1 MYCMGLNL
9 RQIEAFRAFMITGT
23 VTKAAEVMHVTQ
35 PAVSRLLADF
45 EYAVGFSLFDRERRR
60 LAPTTDCEALYR
72 EVERSFAGLNHIKR
86 TAERIKD
93 MKSGHLS
100 IAAMPIFATNFL
112 PDVIAEFSQR
122 FPDITISLWT
132 WPREQVIRWVLS
144 QQHDLGFVTLPVDDD
159 AIGIQPF
166 PVDEAICMLPR
177 KHPLAQQDTI
187 DITQLEGEEFI
198 ALSPGIQFR
207 RVMDEHFLANGV
219 KVKTRMEVSSAHIAS
234 KLVAHGLGVSV
245 VGFQALG
252 EHNHPDIVIRP
263 FRPRVPY
270 YLGIVFP
277 KQRSM
282 SQIAQQ
288 FIDVAL
294 ESYKPLVPS

>member
-1 MYCMGLNL
+1 MNLNL

-23 VTKAAEVMHVTQ
+23 VTKAAEIMHITQ

-60 LAPTTDCEALYR
+60 LTPTTDCGALYR
-72 EVERSFAGLNHIKR
+72 EVERSFAGLDHIKR
-86 TAERIKD
+86 TAVAIKD
-93 MKSGHLS
+93 MKSGHLN
-100 IAAMPIFATNFL
+100 IAAMPIFTTTFL
-112 PDVIAEFSQR
+112 PDVIAKFSQC

-132 WPREQVIRWVLS
+132 WPREKAIQWVLS
-144 QQHDLGFVTLPVDDD
+144 QQHDLGFVTLPLDDKALD
-159 AIGIQPF
+159 VETF

-177 KHPLAQQDTI
+177 HHPLTEKDVI
-187 DITQLEGEEFI
+187 DIKDIEGEDFV

-207 RVMDEHFLANGV
+207 HVLDNLFQENGV
-219 KVKTRMEVSSAHIAS
+219 KVRVRIEVSSAHTAS
-234 KLVAHGLGVSV
+234 KMVARGLGVSV
-245 VGFQALG
+245 VGFQGLG
-252 EHNHPDIVIRP
+252 EHKHPDIAIRP

-277 KQRSM
+277 KQHSV

-294 ESYKPLVPS
+294 ETYKPLTPD